1 MVQGEQK
8 KVGQIL
14 GKVMKFCEKI
24 AVGGKSKLKY
34 SMSLNS

>member
-14 GKVMKFCEKI
+14 GKVMKFSEKI
-24 AVGGKSKLKY
+24 AIEGKSKLK
-34 SMSLNS
+34 

>member
-14 GKVMKFCEKI
+14 GKVMKFSEKI
-24 AVGGKSKLKY
+24 LLQKVRGVQY
-34 SMSLNS
+34 STQNV